1 MDWQNLIVQL
11 GISGLVVY
19 VVFRIGMKLI
29 ENMRIT
35 DSERTEAIRQGFAA
49 DIRAHDAIVNTMTA
63 LGSHFSRVEGKLDTM
78 LDLTPVREMRR
89 VTQEDIASDARDA
102 IPKRKIP
109 SVMVDID
116 QLDEDDTPVDRHGA
130 QSKTPK
136 PQRASSVA
144 GIYGPKK
151 P

>member
-29 ENMRIT
+29 ENMRVT

-49 DIRAHDAIVNTMTA
+49 DIAAHHEITKTMSA
-63 LGSHFSRVEGKLDTM
+63 LGNQFSRVEGKLDSL
-78 LDLTPVREMRR
+78 LDLTPVREMRAAH
-89 VTQEDIASDARDA
+89 DDHGDA
-102 IPKRKIP
+102 IPRRKIP
-109 SVMVDID
+109 SVLVDLN
-116 QLDEDDTPVDRHGA
+116 QLDEEDDTPVDRPDRQTPPPKGVQK
-130 QSKTPK
+130 QSRP
-136 PQRASSVA
+136 SSIA